1 MAVPSIPLM
10 DNGNT
15 AGYIL
20 EIMTSGYGGEMA
32 VIASYSTDG
41 TVLGAKLMSNSETP
55 GLGKKAEEEWYMDMF
70 EGKGGSEPV
79 PTAKSMLPADL
90 SAQVSGAT
98 ITFTGV
104 SSAIAAGS
112 EYVKGLEGSV

>member
-1 MAVPSIPLM
+1 
-10 DNGNT
+10 
-15 AGYIL
+15 
-20 EIMTSGYGGEMA
+20 MA